1 LVQNGRSCLG
11 DVIYRYVTSDK
22 FSAESLL
29 DCLDLSS
36 EHIAL
41 DIANRVEASI
51 YVWRRRVQTKLGVN
65 NNTSSTTPKLTWE
78 MVKELM
84 AAGDKRGLLVERSE
98 TLLRCLKQ
106 RFPSLTQTS
115 LDISKIQWNKVQT
128 HKSSKYI
135 TVQNGFA
142 CSYIF
147 SPLKISGYWE
157 INPRKLLKGFGE
169 LSIKHHSTNR

>member
-1 LVQNGRSCLG
+1 MAQNGRSCLG
-11 DVIYRYVTSDK
+11 DVIYRYITSDK
-22 FSAESLL
+22 FSAECLL

-51 YVWRRRVQTKLGVN
+51 YVWRRRVQTKLGVNN

-115 LDISKIQWNKVQT
+115 LDISKIQWNKVQNT
-128 HKSSKYI
+128 
-135 TVQNGFA
+135 N
-142 CSYIF
+142 
-147 SPLKISGYWE
+147 PLNTS
-157 INPRKLLKGFGE
+157 
-169 LSIKHHSTNR
+169 H